1 MKACKEKKKDQKKMS
16 SETRKQVVRDEQRR
30 LELIKANGKEI
41 TSIMHVIAYN
51 TTSRTITGE
60 ARDALIE
67 LIMKNGAWD
76 ELVFNLS
83 NLTIMRYFVKKRQ
96 SFIVKLGYNEHC
108 GIVSICLL

>member
-76 ELVFNLS
+76 ELV
-83 NLTIMRYFVKKRQ
+83 VKAFRLYVYKAFHT
-96 SFIVKLGYNEHC
+96 SVFF
-108 GIVSICLL
+108 S

>member
-1 MKACKEKKKDQKKMS
+1 MKACKEKKKDPKKMS

-60 ARDALIE
+60 ARDALVE

-76 ELVFNLS
+76 ELVIGALRFRLHIAFFS
-83 NLTIMRYFVKKRQ
+83 KKLLTH
-96 SFIVKLGYNEHC
+96 S
-108 GIVSICLL
+108 

>member
-1 MKACKEKKKDQKKMS
+1 MS
-16 SETRKQVVRDEQRR
+16 SSLRCIRIVTALFRPKLLLEQVVRDEQRR
-30 LELIKANGKEI
+30 AELIKKNGKEI

-76 ELVFNLS
+76 ELVRLPISVS
-83 NLTIMRYFVKKRQ
+83 N
-96 SFIVKLGYNEHC
+96 S
-108 GIVSICLL
+108 LLPFM

>member
-1 MKACKEKKKDQKKMS
+1 MS

-30 LELIKANGKEI
+30 LELIKANGKEL
-41 TSIMHVIAYN
+41 TSIMHVISYN

-76 ELVFNLS
+76 ELVSCLGCDTSWLN
-83 NLTIMRYFVKKRQ
+83 KRQ
-96 SFIVKLGYNEHC
+96 VYDIGPTF
-108 GIVSICLL
+108 LLHRVEIKQV

>member
-1 MKACKEKKKDQKKMS
+1 MDTLSHAYIMKACKEKKKDPKKMS

-30 LELIKANGKEI
+30 LELIKANGKEL
-41 TSIMHVIAYN
+41 TSIMHVISYN

-76 ELVFNLS
+76 ELVS
-83 NLTIMRYFVKKRQ
+83 C
-96 SFIVKLGYNEHC
+96 LGC
-108 GIVSICLL
+108 DTSCDWFMT